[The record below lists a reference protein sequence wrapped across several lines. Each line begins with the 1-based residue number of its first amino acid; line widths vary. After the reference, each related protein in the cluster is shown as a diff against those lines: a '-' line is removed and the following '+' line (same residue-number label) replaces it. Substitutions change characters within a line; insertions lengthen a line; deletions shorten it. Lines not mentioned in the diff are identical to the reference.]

1 MPLRVH
7 APGCLAHEIGDE
19 IWALADA
26 IADQAQIIADD
37 TGADALEPRSG
48 GLGSRA

>member
-7 APGCLAHEIGDE
+7 APGCLAHEIGVDR
-19 IWALADA
+19 ALADA

-37 TGADALEPRSG
+37 TAART
-48 GLGSRA
+48 SRRVE